1 VDAAVAVLI
10 TTSSC
15 RTQQPPLDMNDA
27 FMTPITTP
35 SPSCGIAPQPAA
47 RGIAPQTAFTLHC
60 RPPSRMESTEPAPPP
75 WIFGL

>member
-27 FMTPITTP
+27 FVTPITTP
-35 SPSCGIAPQPAA
+35 SPSCGIAPQPTA
-47 RGIAPQTAFTLHC
+47 RGIAPQTALPRAADLQLTWSL
-60 RPPSRMESTEPAPPP
+60 SRHHRRLGSAR
-75 WIFGL
+75 L